1 MTHHPRRRGELVQ
14 SPGSDGWTL
23 YERDTDS
30 LHVLNESAHAIWELC
45 DGETTPEEMAAAIAE
60 VTGIGLDQAGSDV
73 EEALG
78 KLRELGLV
86 DDGRQFDLP
95 GV

>member
-1 MTHHPRRRGELVQ
+1 MSHQPRRRGELVQ
-14 SPGSDGWTL
+14 SPGTDGSTV

-45 DGETTPEEMAAAIAE
+45 DGRTTPEEMAAAIAE
-60 VTGIGLDQAGSDV
+60 VTGIGVEQAISDV
-73 EEALG
+73 EQTLE

-86 DDGRQFDLP
+86 DYRRPRLS
-95 GV
+95 